1 MEEVVANA
9 RRDFNDFCELVY
21 SAAHKQTLDD
31 TEKSTIASSL
41 TALEKEIFAMQ

>member
-1 MEEVVANA
+1 MTHA
-9 RRDFNDFCELVY
+9 RGNFNDFCELVY